1 MTILTPTQDS
11 LRAGLFMVASAASFV
26 TNDTFVKLL
35 GGSVPV
41 GEIIAV
47 RGVMSAA
54 LLGAVCIRK
63 GLFLATPSILSP
75 SVLARSAFDLF
86 ATFLFITA
94 LIHMP
99 IANLTS
105 IIQTVP
111 LAVIVMAFM
120 FLGERVGWR
129 RLSAVIAGFIGVLLI
144 ARPAPQS
151 FTIYDGLALVIVFTA
166 AIRDIITR
174 RIPASIPSLIVAF
187 ANALLVTAGG
197 FVFGLF
203 EGFVPLEPWQFGCL
217 AVASLFL
224 GLGYAFIVMTL
235 RLGEISVSAP
245 FRYVNVVFSIFS
257 GALVFG
263 EYPDVAALAGM
274 ALIVASGLYTIHRDR
289 MLKGIARMHKR

>member
-1 MTILTPTQDS
+1 
-11 LRAGLFMVASAASFV
+11 
-26 TNDTFVKLL
+26 
-35 GGSVPV
+35 
-41 GEIIAV
+41 
-47 RGVMSAA
+47 
-54 LLGAVCIRK
+54 
-63 GLFLATPSILSP
+63 
-75 SVLARSAFDLF
+75 
-86 ATFLFITA
+86 
-94 LIHMP
+94 
-99 IANLTS
+99 
-105 IIQTVP
+105 
-111 LAVIVMAFM
+111 AFM

-217 AVASLFL
+217 AVDSLFL

-235 RLGEISVSAP
+235 GLGGISVSAP
-245 FRYVNVVFSIFS
+245 LRYVNVVLSIFS

-263 EYPDVAALAGM
+263 E
-274 ALIVASGLYTIHRDR
+274 
-289 MLKGIARMHKR
+289 